1 MQLKKKKRSSNH
13 TCPAF
18 RYEIQNNVLTV
29 ALQCICMC
37 AETSLIGNI
46 FLKPLKIR
54 QRYTNQH
61 FLTFLYRP
69 CMPYPHSVLKNKILH
84 SGKRVLIQ
92 GINFQAYV
100 LKPSLWFWWY
110 SWVFGSID
118 FLEYLSRTSRR
129 YGLSIS
135 KSDTSDMFWV
145 LTRHEIWC
153 VFTYYV
159 TVVEKLG
166 GDDQLHSRSLS
177 SFIHPDSD
185 VFIFSN

>member
-54 QRYTNQH
+54 QKYTNQH

-84 SGKRVLIQ
+84 SGKRILIR
-92 GINFQAYV
+92 GINFQAFVILMV
-100 LKPSLWFWWY
+100 L
-110 SWVFGSID
+110 
-118 FLEYLSRTSRR
+118 LS
-129 YGLSIS
+129 
-135 KSDTSDMFWV
+135 FWV
-145 LTRHEIWC
+145 DRFSWISVTHLKKIWAINFEEWYVRHVLSFNETWDMMRFHVLCDCRREIGWGQSAALK
-153 VFTYYV
+153 V
-159 TVVEKLG
+159 TFLLCTPG
-166 GDDQLHSRSLS
+166 
-177 SFIHPDSD
+177 
-185 VFIFSN
+185 